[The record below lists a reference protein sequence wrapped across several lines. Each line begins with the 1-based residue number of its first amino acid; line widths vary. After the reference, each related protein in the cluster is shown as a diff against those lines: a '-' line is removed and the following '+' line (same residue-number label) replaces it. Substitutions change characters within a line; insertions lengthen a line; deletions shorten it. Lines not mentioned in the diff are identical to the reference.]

1 MEGYDETTYGRRWAP
16 YYDEIFSEAEDSV
29 IDLLARH
36 AGEPP
41 RALELAIGSGRLAL
55 PLRERGVEVVGIDSS
70 EEMVSLMR
78 AKPGGE
84 AVPVT
89 MGDFSDVDVE
99 GTFPLVYL
107 AFNTIFVLLTQELQ
121 VNCFR
126 NVAEHL
132 EPGGRFIIDCFVPDL
147 NRFDS
152 FNTRLGVSSI
162 KSVDE
167 HMFEMSIYDPVNQRV
182 STHMTKRNA
191 DGSNTVLPIE
201 IRFAYPSELDLM
213 AQLAGLDLED
223 RFGWY
228 DLRPFT
234 EQSTS
239 HMSIYRK
246 PE

>member
-78 AKPGGE
+78 AKRGGE

-182 STHMTKRNA
+182 STHVTKRNA